1 MATPAAKTD
10 DAVEIAAID
19 AITAPENN
27 NDNTATMFQA
37 IDKALAQGEAV
48 QMRSSLDNLPFTKA
62 LTVYWRVTLICF
74 LGAFCAA
81 LDGYQVSISSSIV
94 SNKGFIRT
102 MSNGGTVLNP
112 THVSVWG
119 GMLSTGQLVGVGLL
133 QLVADRLGRRKA
145 MHLTWLT
152 LCVSVALESA
162 AKNWLYW
169 LFAKLIAGAG
179 LGMMQATYPV
189 YIAEHS
195 PTQTRGLLTT
205 FYMFWYVTAQI
216 FAPLALRQLAASN
229 PYDFKTAVYTQWGM
243 LGVLL
248 IINIFLPES
257 PWWLVE
263 RNRVKD
269 AEKVLASTHRGIEQ
283 YDIERELGIIVA
295 TVEHERLLD
304 KTESTNQLLQIVQD
318 RTNLWRLFIAFW
330 PKAMQQFTGQSVT
343 NNYGTYFF
351 QLAGNTAPFTVTII
365 LAVCQLMGVLFSSLI
380 SDKLGRRWL
389 TLGLFGAG
397 TVAIWGIGILGSFD
411 YKSSQLGSVLVF
423 FACLSNFGVI
433 GGAGVAYSYVAE
445 IPNQRLRQRT
455 ASIALMGS
463 FCLGLTFNYTVPL
476 MLKVWAVKAGY
487 FFAITGTISCIVGYF
502 VLPEIT
508 MRTPAEIDEMF
519 ADKVAPRKFRKHITR
534 VQMFLEEQEAANE
547 KGV

>member
-1 MATPAAKTD
+1 MCSQPPSHSA
-10 DAVEIAAID
+10 
-19 AITAPENN
+19 
-27 NDNTATMFQA
+27 
-37 IDKALAQGEAV
+37 
-48 QMRSSLDNLPFTKA
+48 NLSF
-62 LTVYWRVTLICF
+62 
-74 LGAFCAA
+74 
-81 LDGYQVSISSSIV
+81 
-94 SNKGFIRT
+94 
-102 MSNGGTVLNP
+102 
-112 THVSVWG
+112 
-119 GMLSTGQLVGVGLL
+119 
-133 QLVADRLGRRKA
+133 
-145 MHLTWLT
+145 
-152 LCVSVALESA
+152 
-162 AKNWLYW
+162 
-169 LFAKLIAGAG
+169 
-179 LGMMQATYPV
+179 
-189 YIAEHS
+189 HS
-195 PTQTRGLLTT
+195 
-205 FYMFWYVTAQI
+205 WYVTAQI
-216 FAPLALRQLAASN
+216 FAPLALRQLSEHN
-229 PYDFKTAVYTQWGM
+229 PYDFKTAIYTQWGM
-243 LGVLL
+243 LGILL
-248 IINIFLPES
+248 IINVFLPES

-263 RNRVKD
+263 RNRVAD
-269 AEKVLASTHRGIEQ
+269 AEKVLASTHRGIAE
-283 YDIERELGIIVA
+283 YDVQRELGIIVA

-304 KTESTNQLLQIVQD
+304 TTEASNQLMQIVQD

-330 PKAMQQFTGQSVT
+330 PKAMQQLTGQSVT

-365 LAVCQLMGVLFSSLI
+365 LAVCQLVGVLFSSLI

-411 YKSSQLGSVLVF
+411 YQSARLGSVLVF

-487 FFAITGTISCIVGYF
+487 FFAITGTISCVIGFF

-519 ADKVAPRKFRKHITR
+519 ADKVAPRKFRKHVTR
-534 VQMFLEEQEAANE
+534 VQMFLAEQEAANE
-547 KGV
+547 KVV